1 MVIQHNMAAEN
12 SARMQKIVSGKLSGV
27 TEKLSSGYRI
37 NRGADDAAGLAISEK
52 MRFQIRGLNRG
63 SANIEDGVS
72 YCQVADGALGEMHDM
87 LHRMNELCIQA
98 ANGTLS
104 ADDRQYIDNEIQALK
119 SETQRICDTTRFN
132 EEYIFRC
139 EDTVAGN
146 TSGNYALTITGRPKD
161 LFIYTDEL
169 DKDSYAGVS
178 FRGRRYTWDEI
189 SPDMY
194 DPVTKTFNR
203 GRYYIQSVEDGT
215 TLILDCQ
222 EDGSALPQV
231 SRMFSTA
238 ADVQGVYVNN
248 DLVKWDDMRQMG
260 DTYSFDYHGMTVSFT
275 KDEGDGFDDMLEKIS
290 GTVWESKYDCLV
302 EGLSLDAKFTTK
314 QYTFNKVGEANERIG
329 VHVTQNRATKYVIHA
344 VDGNKGGTIPVWDK
358 NGNYVGDAPFD
369 GIWIEGTNADWTTN
383 NKPLMAMPWGSWK
396 LDEMEA
402 LEQQGLISPGICA
415 AIKDHIGGRI
425 PGEKWEGTGFGFG
438 CESFTQLNADPTRP
452 NYCDWGNHSTDI
464 WVGTNPH
471 KSPTKDPVNYPAD
484 GWPAGVTGNFPAS
497 RDYYSGYDPYAP
509 FHFVNA
515 NDNNELVDFIFSVI
529 NETSKDQAVETLDGI
544 NVFYPKIESKDS
556 ASPVGSMTGGNVT
569 SGRVSLDK
577 LSLKDEYFLG
587 RDYENGQ
594 EKVVLKNNGGVNT
607 GGNEN
612 YGQLVYN
619 NNRFS
624 ISYGY
629 DRQSGSMTLS
639 GSPVIAQ
646 GGTANGLSSNIISSI
661 SIPGRTA
668 NPASPGANSG
678 TISISSGSI
687 SSSYKSQTITM
698 TLRGGQ
704 PFDGVTSELDFNYTY
719 NISGFFTGG
728 VNLQYTE
735 NANGTYIINSAGVF
749 ERFNVNNYDPSDPT
763 TWPPRYNITG
773 MTNAN
778 GETLDAYFNRV
789 VYPDIANRTR
799 VQLKTEDF
807 PKGTLSATEDP
818 QIVNVTRYQ
827 TPFQHEPAKA
837 VKQPTEKP
845 EYLKIQCSSNTIDHI
860 SIQKQ
865 KLSLKRLGLAN
876 VGCLSEIQATGCID
890 TVGKALAKV
899 NSVRSLFGAYQNRLE
914 HAYAINRN
922 THENTQSAES
932 VIRDTDMA
940 DTMVQF
946 SNQNILQQSSNA
958 MLAQANQV
966 NQGVLTLLQ

>member
-1 MVIQHNMAAEN
+1 
-12 SARMQKIVSGKLSGV
+12 
-27 TEKLSSGYRI
+27 
-37 NRGADDAAGLAISEK
+37 
-52 MRFQIRGLNRG
+52 
-63 SANIEDGVS
+63 
-72 YCQVADGALGEMHDM
+72 
-87 LHRMNELCIQA
+87 
-98 ANGTLS
+98 
-104 ADDRQYIDNEIQALK
+104 
-119 SETQRICDTTRFN
+119 
-132 EEYIFRC
+132 
-139 EDTVAGN
+139 
-146 TSGNYALTITGRPKD
+146 
-161 LFIYTDEL
+161 
-169 DKDSYAGVS
+169 
-178 FRGRRYTWDEI
+178 
-189 SPDMY
+189 
-194 DPVTKTFNR
+194 
-203 GRYYIQSVEDGT
+203 
-215 TLILDCQ
+215 
-222 EDGSALPQV
+222 
-231 SRMFSTA
+231 
-238 ADVQGVYVNN
+238 
-248 DLVKWDDMRQMG
+248 
-260 DTYSFDYHGMTVSFT
+260 
-275 KDEGDGFDDMLEKIS
+275 
-290 GTVWESKYDCLV
+290 
-302 EGLSLDAKFTTK
+302 
-314 QYTFNKVGEANERIG
+314 
-329 VHVTQNRATKYVIHA
+329 
-344 VDGNKGGTIPVWDK
+344 
-358 NGNYVGDAPFD
+358 
-369 GIWIEGTNADWTTN
+369 
-383 NKPLMAMPWGSWK
+383 
-396 LDEMEA
+396 
-402 LEQQGLISPGICA
+402 
-415 AIKDHIGGRI
+415 
-425 PGEKWEGTGFGFG
+425 
-438 CESFTQLNADPTRP
+438 
-452 NYCDWGNHSTDI
+452 
-464 WVGTNPH
+464 
-471 KSPTKDPVNYPAD
+471 
-484 GWPAGVTGNFPAS
+484 
-497 RDYYSGYDPYAP
+497 
-509 FHFVNA
+509 
-515 NDNNELVDFIFSVI
+515 
-529 NETSKDQAVETLDGI
+529 
-544 NVFYPKIESKDS
+544 
-556 ASPVGSMTGGNVT
+556 
-569 SGRVSLDK
+569 
-577 LSLKDEYFLG
+577 
-587 RDYENGQ
+587 
-594 EKVVLKNNGGVNT
+594 
-607 GGNEN
+607 
-612 YGQLVYN
+612 
-619 NNRFS
+619 
-624 ISYGY
+624 
-629 DRQSGSMTLS
+629 
-639 GSPVIAQ
+639 
-646 GGTANGLSSNIISSI
+646 
-661 SIPGRTA
+661 
-668 NPASPGANSG
+668 
-678 TISISSGSI
+678 
-687 SSSYKSQTITM
+687 M